1 MRTAARP
8 LGKAMYVASQSDKDW
23 LQSVQRKLYTRSKN
37 PCFAYASME
46 SPVHNERCTPGSG
59 KGTRKPPGAS

>member
-8 LGKAMYVASQSDKDW
+8 LGKAMYVASQFDEDW

-37 PCFAYASME
+37 DLDYVF
-46 SPVHNERCTPGSG
+46 G
-59 KGTRKPPGAS
+59 KLWG

>member
-8 LGKAMYVASQSDKDW
+8 LGKAVYVASQSDKDW

-37 PCFAYASME
+37 DLDYVFDKLW
-46 SPVHNERCTPGSG
+46 G
-59 KGTRKPPGAS
+59 